1 MFFVVLVSLSW
12 VLRRLFSHTSPMC
25 WIPAGQTE
33 RLLNMSRTYSPFS
46 LLLMLLMV
54 ASQFPVRIPG
64 QDLVALRGRIL
75 GGESLPLVPARLYIQ
90 SEDGKYFF
98 ADSTSPNG
106 TAVRY
111 NKDRG
116 TSVEIHTTLSAD
128 PFAAEVPPGRYTITA
143 ERGKE
148 YIPATKR
155 VEIKNEPVN
164 VSLNLRRWI
173 DMAGRGWYSGDTH
186 VHRTIAELPNLV
198 LAEDLNV
205 ALPLTYWVTDL
216 DDTPSENNKNPDTP
230 PSAKLIRVD
239 DTHVI
244 WPMNTEYEI
253 FTVNRKQHTLGAVF
267 ILNHSEAFDIKAQPA
282 ALVAKM
288 AREQGGILDL
298 DKHNWPWS
306 MMLLP
311 VMNVDL
317 FELTNNHLWRTE
329 FLFKTWYPEYA
340 AEYMNIEKDDEGFS
354 ENGWMHFGFQNYYA
368 LLNCGFKIRPSAGT
382 ASGVHPVPLGFGRVY
397 VYLGDQFDY
406 GSWMRGLKAGRSFV
420 TTGPMLFVRF
430 NGELAGHKFDV
441 ENTESHSIKINGAV
455 ESVNKISRI
464 EVIVNGEIVK
474 AIDPSNSPRAEGG
487 FHSFIDVEIETE
499 GSSWV
504 AVRCF
509 ERQPNG
515 RERFAHSGPIHVN
528 VQDREIRPRRAEVE
542 YLIKRVEDELNR
554 HQGVLPEDALLEYTS
569 ALQFY
574 RGKLKNA
581 R

>member
-1 MFFVVLVSLSW
+1 MNRTCSAFSSFLIFIFGLGKNPVSVV
-12 VLRRLFSHTSPMC
+12 
-25 WIPAGQTE
+25 
-33 RLLNMSRTYSPFS
+33 
-46 LLLMLLMV
+46 
-54 ASQFPVRIPG
+54 G
-64 QDLVALRGRIL
+64 QDPVPLRGRIVS
-75 GGESLPLVPARLYIQ
+75 GEALSLVPARLYIR
-90 SEDGKYFF
+90 SEDGKFFF
-98 ADSTSPNG
+98 ADTASPDG

-116 TSVEIHTTLSAD
+116 SSVEIHTTLSAD
-128 PFAAEVPPGRYTITA
+128 PWTAKLSPGRYTITS

-148 YIPATKR
+148 YLPTVAS
-155 VEIKNEPVN
+155 IKIENEPVN
-164 VSLNLRRWI
+164 LSLNLRRWI
-173 DMAGRGWYSGDTH
+173 NMAGRGWYSGDTH

-205 ALPLTYWVTDL
+205 ALPLTYWVTDF
-216 DDTPSENNKNPDTP
+216 DEKPNENNKNPDAV
-230 PSAKLIRVD
+230 PSANLIRVD

-244 WPMNTEYEI
+244 WPVNTEYEI
-253 FTVNRKQHTLGAVF
+253 FTVNRRQHTLGAVF
-267 ILNHSEAFDIKAQPA
+267 ILNHNRKFDLKAQPV
-282 ALVAKM
+282 ALIAKT

-329 FLFKTWYPEYA
+329 FLFETWYPEYA
-340 AEYMNIEKDDEGFS
+340 AEYMNIEKVGGGFS

-368 LLNCGFKIRPSAGT
+368 LLNCGFEIRPSAGT

-406 GSWMRGLKAGRSFV
+406 DSWMRGLKAGRSFV

-430 NGELAGHKFDV
+430 NGELPGHKFDV
-441 ENTESHSIKINGAV
+441 DNEENHSVEIKGSV
-455 ESVNKISRI
+455 ESANEIGRI
-464 EVIVNGEIVK
+464 EVIANGEIVK
-474 AIDPSNSPRAEGG
+474 AIEPSNTSRSEGG
-487 FHSFIDVEIETE
+487 FHSPIDVEVETE

-504 AVRCF
+504 VVRCF
-509 ERQPNG
+509 ERQPGG

-528 VQDREIRPRRAEVE
+528 VHGREIRPRRVEVE
-542 YLIKRVEDELNR
+542 YLIKRVEDELSR
-554 HQGVLPEDALLEYTS
+554 HKGVLPEDAIAEYESAVRFYKWKLE
-569 ALQFY
+569 
-574 RGKLKNA
+574 NA